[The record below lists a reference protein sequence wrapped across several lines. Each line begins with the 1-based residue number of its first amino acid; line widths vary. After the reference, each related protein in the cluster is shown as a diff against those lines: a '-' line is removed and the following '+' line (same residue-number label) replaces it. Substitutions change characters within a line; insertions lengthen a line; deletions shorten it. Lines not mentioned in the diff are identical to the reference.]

1 MRRRTFLQSSLGHVA
16 AGAAF
21 AAGPLTYSTAGLAGG
36 EDKPAATSRIRIGQ
50 IGTGHAH
57 AAGKFEAVRKLGEL
71 YELVGI
77 VEVDEA
83 LRGRAEKSATYADVR
98 WLSEEQLLATP
109 KLAAVVVETRMA
121 DSAATAGRA
130 IAAGK
135 HVHLDKPGALRH
147 EDFRTMRN
155 EAERRSLTVQ
165 MGYMLR
171 YNPAFMLLFRAAR
184 EGWFG
189 DVLEIDC
196 SMGKLASTEMR
207 NELAALPGSGMFEL
221 ACHIIDATVTV
232 LGKPAQ
238 THAFGKRSQSE
249 AGALVDNQLAV
260 LEYPRATAT
269 IRCNHADPYGG
280 PHRRFQVVGTRGG
293 MEISPLESNKFRLWL
308 SESHEEYKK
317 GEQTVSLKAPPG
329 RYDWEFVD
337 LAKVIR
343 KEKSL
348 AWNAAH
354 DIAVHE
360 TVLRA
365 AGIWENA

>member
-1 MRRRTFLQSSLGHVA
+1 MRRRTFLKAGLGNIA
-16 AGAAF
+16 AGAMF
-21 AAGPLTYSTAGLAGG
+21 ASGRQTFSRAGEGRG
-36 EDKPAATSRIRIGQ
+36 ERKPAATSRIKIGQ

-57 AAGKFEAVRKLGEL
+57 AAGKFEAVRGLGEL

-77 VEVDEA
+77 VEADEA
-83 LRGRAEKSATYADVR
+83 LRRRAEKSATYADVH
-98 WLSEEQLLATP
+98 WLSAEQLLATP
-109 KLAAVVVETRMA
+109 QLTAVVVETRVA
-121 DSAATAGRA
+121 DSAATASLA

-135 HVHLDKPGALRH
+135 HIHLDKPGALRH
-147 EDFRTMRN
+147 EEFRMMRS
-155 EAERRSLTVQ
+155 EAERRGLTVQ

-189 DVLEIDC
+189 EVLEIDC
-196 SMGKLASTEMR
+196 SMGKLASAEMR

-232 LGKPAQ
+232 LGKPQQ

-249 AGALVDNQLAV
+249 IGALVDNQLAV

-280 PHRRFQVVGTRGG
+280 PHRRFQLIGTRGG

-308 SESHEEYKK
+308 SEPHEEYKK
-317 GEQTVSLKAPPG
+317 GEQTISLKAPPG

-343 KEKSL
+343 KEKPL

-365 AGIWENA
+365 AGIWEKA

>member
-1 MRRRTFLQSSLGHVA
+1 MRRRTFLQSSLGHLA

-21 AAGPLTYSTAGLAGG
+21 MAGPLPFLPPSSVRGDDSSGA
-36 EDKPAATSRIRIGQ
+36 KSKIKIGQ

-77 VEVDEA
+77 VEEDEA

-109 KLAAVVVETRMA
+109 GLAAVVVETRMT
-121 DSAATAGRA
+121 DSAAAASRA
-130 IAAGK
+130 VAAGK

-147 EDFRTMRN
+147 EDFRTMRMQ
-155 EAERRSLTVQ
+155 AERRGLTVQ

-189 DVLEIDC
+189 DILEIDC
-196 SMGKLASTEMR
+196 SMGKLASAGMR
-207 NELAALPGSGMFEL
+207 TELAALPGSGMFEL

-232 LGKPAQ
+232 LGKPER

-260 LEYPRATAT
+260 LEYPQATAT

-280 PHRRFQVVGTRGG
+280 PHRRFQLVGTRGG
-293 MEISPLESNKFRLWL
+293 MEISPLESNQFRLWL
-308 SESHEEYKK
+308 SEPREEYKK
-317 GEQTVSLKAPPG
+317 GEQSVSLKAPPG

-343 KEKSL
+343 KEKPL

-365 AGIWENA
+365 AGIWDDE

>member
-1 MRRRTFLQSSLGHVA
+1 MRRRAFLKSNLGHLVA
-16 AGAAF
+16 CASIT
-21 AAGPLTYSTAGLAGG
+21 AGPRSLFTAGPARG
-36 EDKPAATSRIRIGQ
+36 DDRPAATSKIKIGQ

-57 AAGKFEAVRKLGEL
+57 AGGKFAAVRGLNEL
-71 YELVGI
+71 YDLVGI
-77 VEVDEA
+77 VEADDD
-83 LRGRAEKSATYADVR
+83 LRARAEKSSTYADAA
-98 WLSEEQLLATP
+98 WLTEEQLLATP
-109 KLAAVVVETRMA
+109 ELAAVVVETPMT
-121 DSAATAGRA
+121 DSAAAASRA

-155 EAERRSLTVQ
+155 EAERHGLTVQ

-196 SMGKLASTEMR
+196 SMGKLASAEMR
-207 NELAALPGSGMFEL
+207 RELATLPGSGMFEL

-232 LGKPAQ
+232 LGKPEH

-260 LEYPRATAT
+260 LEFPRATAT

-280 PHRRFQVVGTRGG
+280 PHRRFQLVGTRGG

-308 SESHEEYKK
+308 SEPHEEYKK
-317 GEQTVSLKAPPG
+317 GEQTISLPAPPG

-343 KEKSL
+343 KERPL

-365 AGIWENA
+365 AGIWDDA

>member
-1 MRRRTFLQSSLGHVA
+1 MRRRAFFQSSAKYIA
-16 AGAAF
+16 AGVALMV
-21 AAGPLTYSTAGLAGG
+21 GPPTFFPTRSSRG
-36 EDKPAATSRIRIGQ
+36 DNQSAATSKIKIGQ

-57 AAGKFEAVRKLGEL
+57 AAGKFAAVRSLRDL
-71 YELVGI
+71 YDVVGI
-77 VEVDEA
+77 AEGDKT
-83 LRGRAEKSATYADVR
+83 LREQAERSPTYAEVR

-109 KLAAVVVETRMA
+109 NLSAVIVETRMA

-135 HVHLDKPGALRH
+135 HIHLDKPGALRH
-147 EDFRTMRN
+147 EDFRTMRSA
-155 EAERRSLTVQ
+155 AERRGLTVQ

-189 DVLEIDC
+189 DVLEVDC
-196 SMGKLASTEMR
+196 SMGKLASTGIR

-293 MEISPLESNKFRLWL
+293 MEISPLESNNFRLWL
-308 SESHEEYKK
+308 SEPHEEYKK